1 MTARYPGS
9 KMPIKTFSDDRTP
22 NTPTQPEEFTLG
34 EGKTMLVQGKPKQ
47 FYTVG
52 SLAASLNRRSVTIR
66 KWEAEGVIPNATYFK
81 PAEDKRG
88 RRRLYTEE
96 QILGLR
102 ELAKEEGLLEPNG
115 NGKWKAV
122 GDTKFKER
130 ALALFIE
137 LEGK

>member
-1 MTARYPGS
+1 
-9 KMPIKTFSDDRTP
+9 MPIKTFAPDYDPKEFP
-22 NTPTQPEEFTLG
+22 NPEEFTLG

-52 SLAASLNRRSVTIR
+52 SLASALNRRSVTIR
-66 KWEAEGVIPNATYFK
+66 KWESEGVIPNATYFK

-102 ELAKEEGLLEPNG
+102 ELAKQEGLLEPNG

-122 GDTKFKER
+122 NETKFKER
-130 ALALFIE
+130 ALALFVE